1 MVNYTINGS
10 YKVGGRI
17 LTFDK
22 KIAVNKG
29 VVTGDD
35 LEGRMDSM
43 CLTFRTDDMTYR
55 FAKRFDVQDSAIYSG
70 RVFVEGIFLGDAVAT
85 LSPNSKK
92 TRPS

>member
-1 MVNYTINGS
+1 
-10 YKVGGRI
+10 
-17 LTFDK
+17 
-22 KIAVNKG
+22 
-29 VVTGDD
+29 
-35 LEGRMDSM
+35 
-43 CLTFRTDDMTYR
+43 MTYR